1 MLPDHRE
8 AILVRD
14 NGRYRGEEVRMA
26 IITGLH
32 HVTVNSGNPQENVD
46 FYVGVLGMRL
56 VKRTVNQDAPD
67 TYHLF
72 YADGAGTPGTELTFF
87 PWAGMPRGRN
97 GAGNTTEVALA
108 VPVGSLGYW
117 TDRLAGKGIATARSS
132 RFGEQ
137 ALTFSDP
144 HGLVLA
150 LVETND
156 EREFSPWLDSP
167 VPETQQ
173 IRGLHAIRVSES
185 ALPPT
190 VNFLES
196 GLGFELKSEEAGVQ
210 RFMVGTGGSGRIV
223 DVVLATNGARAYSG
237 TGSVHHVAF
246 RVPDDAAEK
255 QAQGR
260 LAKAGVPTTEVI
272 DRFWFKSI
280 YFREPGGA
288 LFEIATDGPGFSVD
302 EDVAT
307 LGEKLILPPFLERQ
321 RAQIERS
328 LRPVVMP
335 RTDSA
340 RTTEVS
346 ARV

>member
-1 MLPDHRE
+1 
-8 AILVRD
+8 
-14 NGRYRGEEVRMA
+14 
-26 IITGLH
+26 
-32 HVTVNSGNPQENVD
+32 
-46 FYVGVLGMRL
+46 
-56 VKRTVNQDAPD
+56 
-67 TYHLF
+67 
-72 YADGAGTPGTELTFF
+72 
-87 PWAGMPRGRN
+87 MPKGRN

-108 VPVGSLGYW
+108 VPVGSLDYW
-117 TDRLAGKGIATARSS
+117 TKRLAGKSVATARSS

-144 HGLVLA
+144 HGLALA
-150 LVETND
+150 LIETND

-196 GLGFELKSEEAGVQ
+196 GLGFELKSEEGGVQ
-210 RFMVGTGGSGRIV
+210 RFMVGARGSGRIV
-223 DVVLATNGARAYSG
+223 DVVLSTNGARAYSG

-255 QAQGR
+255 LAQGR
-260 LAKAGVPTTEVI
+260 LANAGVPTTEVI

-328 LRPVVMP
+328 LKPVVVP
-335 RTDSA
+335 QTS
-340 RTTEVS
+340 
-346 ARV
+346 RVHTAGTNSQG